1 MLHLAYFCNIKKLKM
16 YILIVAATSLEI
28 KPLIENFS
36 FIAQKETHLNT
47 YTYREFDID
56 VLITGIG
63 MVATAFYMG
72 KTLQA
77 FNYDVAINA
86 GIAGCFNK
94 NLKLGEVFNISS
106 DCFSELGADNG
117 EYFLSLIDL
126 KLIEENTF
134 PFNNME
140 LINEFTFSSEII
152 NRMPKAKGIT
162 VNTIHGSEDSIV
174 KIIKLYKPLT
184 ESMEG
189 AAFMYACM
197 LQNLK
202 YIQIRSI
209 SNYIEKRNKSS
220 WNIPLA
226 INNLNKIVLNI
237 LDE

>member
-1 MLHLAYFCNIKKLKM
+1 M

-28 KPLIENFS
+28 KPLLENLTFT
-36 FIAQKETHLNT
+36 AQKESNLHT
-47 YTYREFDID
+47 YKYREFDID
-56 VLITGIG
+56 ILITGIG
-63 MVATAFYMG
+63 MVATAYYMG
-72 KTLQA
+72 KTLQS

-86 GIAGCFNK
+86 GIAGCFDK
-94 NLKLGEVFNISS
+94 NIALGEVLNIAS
-106 DCFSELGADNG
+106 DCFSELGSDNG

-126 KLIEENTF
+126 KLIEENSF

-140 LINEFTFSSEII
+140 LINDSVFQSSII
-152 NRMPKAKGIT
+152 NQITKAKGIT
-162 VNTIHGSEDSIV
+162 VNTIHGNEDAIA
-174 KIIKLYKPLT
+174 KITKLFNPLT

-202 YIQIRSI
+202 HIQIRSI
-209 SNYIEKRNKSS
+209 SNYVEKRNKAS

-226 INNLNKIVLNI
+226 IKNLNTSLIAI